1 MLKREKILLG
11 LVAATAIAAGGV
23 LLSGPSTPK
32 GPQASAKPGVD
43 SDEMIKS
50 MDQAKLTEAQA
61 YRLSV
66 LAQNATIDPFYGRS
80 SAITQD
86 DPNQPAGEELVYS
99 GYIKVGLKVF
109 AVINGIEYAC
119 GDKLADG
126 GYVLQAIEKNAVLLE
141 RTDGSSGR
149 KYTKRV
155 PLVEDD
161 ADKIRIRVVK
171 QR

>member
-1 MLKREKILLG
+1 MEKREKLLLG
-11 LVAATAIAAGGV
+11 LVAVTAVAAGGV
-23 LLSGPSTPK
+23 LLTGPSHQTATHATTPAT
-32 GPQASAKPGVD
+32 GLSDVLLGMEQARLSK
-43 SDEMIKS
+43 E
-50 MDQAKLTEAQA
+50 QT
-61 YRLSV
+61 YRLAV
-66 LAQNATIDPFYGRS
+66 VAGNATMDPFYGRS
-80 SAITQD
+80 SDITQD
-86 DPNQPAGEELVYS
+86 NATQGQEDLVYS
-99 GYIKVGLKVF
+99 GYMKIGSKLF

-126 GYVLQAIEKNAVLLE
+126 GYVLSAIEKNAVLLE
-141 RTDGSSGR
+141 RTDGESGR